1 MPEILD
7 RIKQYS
13 RSPQGRRAIATARRT
28 AADPRKQ
35 AQARAWLD
43 RLRRR

>member
-1 MPEILD
+1 MAGILD
-7 RIKQYS
+7 RIKQFS

-28 AADPRKQ
+28 ASDPRRQ
-35 AQARAWLD
+35 AQARGWLA

>member
-1 MPEILD
+1 MAGILD

-13 RSPQGRRAIATARRT
+13 RSPQGRRTIATARRT
-28 AADPRKQ
+28 AADPRNRAK
-35 AQARAWLD
+35 ARAWIG

>member
-1 MPEILD
+1 MPGILD
-7 RIKQYS
+7 RIKQYG

-28 AADPRKQ
+28 AADPRQQ

>member
-1 MPEILD
+1 MPGILD

-35 AQARAWLD
+35 AQARVWLD